1 MICDK
6 CKNYFNLHISWIE
19 GHNACNEE
27 YCYLC
32 TEKYDR
38 CSGFEEGIRSTNLIN
53 KSFNFLKRK
62 KVRKLL

>member
-32 TEKYDR
+32 AEKYDG
-38 CSGFEEGIRSTNLIN
+38 CSGFEEGDVPYNEIRGEWEDDRQ
-53 KSFNFLKRK
+53 KRT
-62 KVRKLL
+62 R